1 MEIII
6 NQQVKD
12 IPENSSVE
20 QLLLAIMPDMQK
32 GVAIAVNQTII
43 PRKEW
48 NNTLLKP
55 KDKIVFI
62 KATQGG

>member
-12 IPENSSVE
+12 IPENASVE
-20 QLLLAIMPDMQK
+20 QLLLSIMPEIQK
-32 GVAIAVNQTII
+32 GIAIAVNQTII
-43 PRKEW
+43 PKKDW
-48 NNTLLKP
+48 GATMLQPN
-55 KDKIVFI
+55 DKIVFI